1 MSFVPATNGPV
12 DERTVVDRPRL
23 WAGGVATSVVCALIG
38 FVGVL
43 LTRDVFG
50 VRLHAPPILL
60 GPPSLLAAS
69 WAFTAAC
76 AGMASTGVLLVLL
89 VSTPRPR
96 TFFTWIIVL
105 LTAAAVALPFAQ
117 EAPAASRFASAL
129 INTVVGIAIGTLLTG
144 VASRTTNVFLA
155 PPSVPDKDGA
165 Y

>member
-1 MSFVPATNGPV
+1 MSFIPATNGPV

-23 WAGGVATSVVCALIG
+23 WAGGVATSVVAGLVG
-38 FVGVL
+38 FVGVI

-50 VRLHAPPILL
+50 VSLHAPPVLI

-76 AGMASTGVLLVLL
+76 AGMASTGVLLLL
-89 VSTPRPR
+89 LLSTPRPR
-96 TFFTWIIVL
+96 TFFTWIITL
-105 LTAAAVALPFAQ
+105 LTATAVALPFTQ
-117 EAPAASRFASAL
+117 NAPAESRFSSAL
-129 INTVVGIAIGTLLTG
+129 INIVIGIAIGTLLTG

-155 PPSVPDKDGA
+155 PPPTPDKDGA

>member
-1 MSFVPATNGPV
+1 MRSPLAFGHMSFVPARNGPV

-23 WAGGVATSVVCALIG
+23 WAGGVATSVVAALIG

-50 VRLHAPPILL
+50 MKVHAPPI
-60 GPPSLLAAS
+60 
-69 WAFTAAC
+69 
-76 AGMASTGVLLVLL
+76 GMASTGVLLILL

-117 EAPAASRFASAL
+117 AAPAQSRFASAL
-129 INTVVGIAIGTLLTG
+129 INIVIGIAIGTLLTG

-155 PPSVPDKDGA
+155 PPPAPDKDGA

>member
-1 MSFVPATNGPV
+1 MSFIPARNGPV
-12 DERTVVDRPRL
+12 DERTVVDRSRL
-23 WAGGVATSVVCALIG
+23 WAGGVATSVVAALIG

-50 VRLHAPPILL
+50 LSLHAPPVLL

-69 WAFTAAC
+69 WAFTAAL
-76 AGMASTGVLLVLL
+76 AGMASTGVLLILL

-117 EAPAASRFASAL
+117 DAPAESRFASAL
-129 INTVVGIAIGTLLTG
+129 INIVIGIAIGTLLTG

-155 PPSVPDKDGA
+155 PPPAPDKDGA

>member
-23 WAGGVATSVVCALIG
+23 WAGGVATSVVAALAG

-43 LTRDVFG
+43 LTRDVLG
-50 VRLHAPPILL
+50 VRLHAPPVLL

-76 AGMASTGVLLVLL
+76 AGMASTGILLALL
-89 VSTPRPR
+89 MSTPRPR

-105 LTAAAVALPFAQ
+105 LTATAVALPFAQ
-117 EAPAASRFASAL
+117 DAPASSRFASAL
-129 INTVVGIAIGTLLTG
+129 INIVIGIAIGTLLTG

-155 PPSVPDKDGA
+155 PPPAPDKDGA

>member
-23 WAGGVATSVVCALIG
+23 WAGGVATSVVAALAG

-43 LTRDVFG
+43 LTRDVLG
-50 VRLHAPPILL
+50 VRLHAPPVLL
-60 GPPSLLAAS
+60 GPPSFLAAS

-76 AGMASTGVLLVLL
+76 AGMASTGILLILL
-89 VSTPRPR
+89 MSTPRPR

-105 LTAAAVALPFAQ
+105 LTATAVALPFAQ
-117 EAPAASRFASAL
+117 DAPASSRFASAL
-129 INTVVGIAIGTLLTG
+129 INIVIGIAIGTLLTG

-155 PPSVPDKDGA
+155 PPPAPDKDGA